1 MMMQSTDTS
10 KIYKDCR
17 VKHHIIRSFI
27 VVFISSVLITL
38 YTSNTVRAETNIVV
52 TAVVEKSFP
61 ELTVFE
67 AVIEA
72 IHQSTVSS
80 RIAAEV
86 MELNYDVNDTV
97 PKGAVIMKFRDEEFQ
112 ARVAQLQAGLLADK
126 AQSREAIARQKEAT
140 SESERVKNLYKR
152 KLLAQAA
159 LDKSNAD
166 LSASNAR
173 LQAIQAQV
181 KAREA
186 QLVEAEVQLS
196 YTQIIAPYSGVVT
209 ERFIELGEMASP
221 GQHLM
226 MGVSLEQLR
235 AIIQVPQYLLTAVKS
250 ADKPVLLLMN
260 GRQIKGEKITI
271 IPYADVTSHSF
282 LVRVDLPTGLSDI
295 YPGMFGK
302 IQFVVGDEQVRVI
315 PQVAIVHR
323 SEVAGV
329 YVQTSNNQLIFRQ
342 VRLGRKMTDGQREV
356 LAGLAVGEEVA
367 LDPLL
372 AVRLMKQN
380 SSRSAP

>member
-1 MMMQSTDTS
+1 M
-10 KIYKDCR
+10 KNKN
-17 VKHHIIRSFI
+17 IRSFI
-27 VVFISSVLITL
+27 VIFITSVFVTL
-38 YTSNTVRAETNIVV
+38 FTSHIVRAETKLDL

-61 ELTVFE
+61 KHVVFD

-86 MELNYDVNDTV
+86 IEINYDVNDTV
-97 PKGAVIMKFRDEEFQ
+97 PKGAVIMTFRDEEFQ

-126 AQSREAIARQKEAT
+126 AQSREAVARQKEAA
-140 SESERVKNLYKR
+140 SEAERVKNLYKR
-152 KLLAQAA
+152 KLLAQVA
-159 LDKSNAD
+159 LEKADAD
-166 LSASNAR
+166 LSAANAR
-173 LQAIQAQV
+173 LQVIQAQI

-186 QLVEAEVQLS
+186 QLDEAKVQLS

-209 ERFIELGEMASP
+209 ERLIELGEMASP

-226 MGVSLEQLR
+226 TGVSLEQLR
-235 AIIQVPQYLLTAVKS
+235 ASIQVPQYSLTAVQS
-250 ADKPVLLLMN
+250 AEKPILRLTD

-282 LVRVDLPTGLSDI
+282 LVRVDLPTDLSDV

-302 IQFVVGDEQVRVI
+302 IQFVVGDERVRVI
-315 PQVAIVHR
+315 PQTAIVHR

-329 YVQTSNNQLIFRQ
+329 YVQTTDDKLMFRQ
-342 VRLGRKMTDGQREV
+342 VRLGRNMTDGQREV

-367 LDPLL
+367 LDPLQ
-372 AVRLMKQN
+372 AVRLLKQN
-380 SSRSAP
+380 SARSAP

>member
-1 MMMQSTDTS
+1 
-10 KIYKDCR
+10 
-17 VKHHIIRSFI
+17 VKYQIIRSFI
-27 VVFISSVLITL
+27 IVFISSVFMAL
-38 YTSNTVRAETNIVV
+38 YTSNIVQAETNLAA

-61 ELTVFE
+61 QHAVFD

-86 MELNYDVNDTV
+86 IELNFDVNDAV

-126 AQSREAIARQKEAT
+126 AQSREAGARQKEAT

-159 LDKSNAD
+159 LDKSDAD
-166 LSASNAR
+166 LNASNAR

-186 QLVEAEVQLS
+186 QLDEAEVQLS

-226 MGVSLEQLR
+226 TGVSLEQLR
-235 AIIQVPQYLLTAVKS
+235 ASIQIPQYLLTAVKS
-250 ADKPVLLLMN
+250 ADKPVLLLMD

-282 LVRVDLPTGLSDI
+282 MVRVNLPTGLQDI

-329 YVQTSNNQLIFRQ
+329 YVQTSDNQLMFRQ

-356 LAGLAVGEEVA
+356 LAGLAVGEKVA